1 MIILDIFTKV
11 EFLQHEQKMLQAGR
25 TESKIK
31 HSNVLNTKDGE
42 KSEMTK
48 KKKNQNYQE
57 LAMATGM
64 HYDEANCVIHGQ
76 RDGFDFLM
84 YPIDNGHP
92 LVMELHTAA
101 KSADGRT
108 LDKDTIKQFC
118 QNSKAVT
125 NVTQKNLDFIAHI
138 GVQHS
143 QEKRKKVANVAIS
156 NLVNFLR
163 NNGYAPCCD
172 VCGQNVETAAV
183 KTGGEYHHM
192 CPDCETN
199 LRGGFAMKAQQES
212 QKKEN
217 IVGGIVGALL
227 GSLLGVLSI
236 LILSQLGYVAALS
249 GVIMAVCVLKGY
261 EMLGGKLTKK
271 GIAISVIIM
280 ILMTYFGDRVD
291 WAIILLRDAGGAD
304 AGFSIFECYRLVSYA
319 LAKEIIDLASYIANL
334 MLLYAF
340 VALGAVPVIRS
351 KLKEK
356 KEEGII
362 TRIN

>member
-1 MIILDIFTKV
+1 MG
-11 EFLQHEQKMLQAGR
+11 LQGSAVKC
-25 TESKIK
+25 KIR
-31 HSNVLNTKDGE
+31 NVWLYNTKDGE

-48 KKKNQNYQE
+48 KNKKYQE

-64 HYDEANCVIHGQ
+64 HFDEANCVSHGQ

-84 YPIDNGHP
+84 YPIDNSHP
-92 LVMELHTAA
+92 YVMELHTAA
-101 KSADGRT
+101 KSADGST
-108 LDKDTIKQFC
+108 LDKETIKQFGKTC
-118 QNSKAVT
+118 KAVT
-125 NVTQKNLDFIAHI
+125 SLTQKNLDIIAHM

-143 QEKRKKVANVAIS
+143 QEKRKNAANAAMNEV
-156 NLVNFLR
+156 VNFLR
-163 NNGYAPCCD
+163 SNGYAPCCD
-172 VCGQNVETAAV
+172 VCGQNVETAAM
-183 KTGGEYHHM
+183 KAGGEYYHM
-192 CPDCETN
+192 CAECETK
-199 LRGGFAMKAQQES
+199 LRGSYAMKAQQES

-227 GSLLGVLSI
+227 GSLLGALSI
-236 LILSQLGYVAALS
+236 LVLSQLGYVAALS

-291 WAIILLRDAGGAD
+291 WAIILFREAGGGE

-319 LAKEIIDLASYIANL
+319 LAKEIIDVASYIANL
-334 MLLYAF
+334 VLLYAF
-340 VALGAVPVIRS
+340 VALGAVPTILG

-362 TRIN
+362 IRLN

>member
-1 MIILDIFTKV
+1 
-11 EFLQHEQKMLQAGR
+11 
-25 TESKIK
+25 
-31 HSNVLNTKDGE
+31 
-42 KSEMTK
+42 MTK
-48 KKKNQNYQE
+48 KKQKQNYRE

-64 HYDEANCVIHGQ
+64 HYDEDNGVLHGK
-76 RDGFDFLM
+76 RGGFDFLL
-84 YPIDNGHP
+84 YPVDASHP
-92 LVMELHTAA
+92 FVMELHTAA
-101 KSADGRT
+101 KSADGSA
-108 LDKDTIKQFC
+108 LDKETMNQFC
-118 QNSKAVT
+118 KNKNVITT
-125 NVTQKNLDFIAHI
+125 NMTQKNLDIISHMGI
-138 GVQHS
+138 QHS
-143 QEKRKKVANVAIS
+143 LETMKNAANGSMNEMVS
-156 NLVNFLR
+156 FLH
-163 NNGYAPCCD
+163 NNGYSPCCD

-199 LRGGFAMKAQQES
+199 LRSNFAMKAQQNA

-227 GSLLGVLSI
+227 GSLLGALSI
-236 LILSQLGYVAALS
+236 LVLSQLGYVAAVS
-249 GVIMAVCVLKGY
+249 GAIMAVCVLKGY

-291 WAIILLRDAGGAD
+291 WAIILFREAGGGE

-319 LAKEIIDLASYIANL
+319 LANDIIDLASYIGNL

-362 TRIN
+362 TRLN

>member
-1 MIILDIFTKV
+1 
-11 EFLQHEQKMLQAGR
+11 
-25 TESKIK
+25 
-31 HSNVLNTKDGE
+31 
-42 KSEMTK
+42 MTK
-48 KKKNQNYQE
+48 KKQKQNYRE

-64 HYDEANCVIHGQ
+64 HYDEDNGVLHGQ
-76 RDGFDFLM
+76 KDGFDFLL
-84 YPIDNGHP
+84 YPVDDSHP
-92 LVMELHTAA
+92 FVMELHTAA
-101 KSADGRT
+101 KSADGSAF
-108 LDKDTIKQFC
+108 DKDTIKQFC
-118 QNSKAVT
+118 KSNKVIT
-125 NVTQKNLDFIAHI
+125 NLTQKNLDITVNM

-143 QEKRKKVANVAIS
+143 LEKMKNAANGALNETVS
-156 NLVNFLR
+156 FLR
-163 NNGYAPCCD
+163 SHAYAPCCD

-199 LRGGFAMKAQQES
+199 LRSNFAMKAQQTA

-227 GSLLGVLSI
+227 GSLLGALSI
-236 LILSQLGYVAALS
+236 LVLSQLGYVAAVS
-249 GVIMAVCVLKGY
+249 GAIMAVCVLKGY

-271 GIAISVIIM
+271 GIVISVIIM

-291 WAIILLRDAGGAD
+291 WAIILFRDAGGGD

-319 LAKEIIDLASYIANL
+319 LAEEIIDFGSYVANL
-334 MLLYAF
+334 VLLYAF
-340 VALGAVPVIRS
+340 VALGAVPAIRS

-362 TRIN
+362 VRLN